1 MEENREMMSQ
11 VKLMDLI
18 IENLIPESA
27 VEQLRD
33 NLEFSDEVDDW
44 CLKDKADRQI
54 LPKECSVY
62 EKQLRGVCEFSRM
75 AISFGDQNPRFRH
88 ENILQMDLDLPE
100 QTTEEF
106 TGQVSQK
113 LQETIN
119 VALME
124 EEDNV
129 VHNDNDV
136 TLNINLHN
144 FMMRKQLPETQQR
157 QQSAKRRPASG
168 KKKV

>member
-1 MEENREMMSQ
+1 
-11 VKLMDLI
+11 
-18 IENLIPESA
+18 
-27 VEQLRD
+27 
-33 NLEFSDEVDDW
+33 
-44 CLKDKADRQI
+44 
-54 LPKECSVY
+54 
-62 EKQLRGVCEFSRM
+62 
-75 AISFGDQNPRFRH
+75 
-88 ENILQMDLDLPE
+88 MDLDLPE

-129 VHNDNDV
+129 VNNDNDV

-144 FMMRKQLPETQQR
+144 FMMRK
-157 QQSAKRRPASG
+157 
-168 KKKV
+168 